1 MKHTWQITLILIGL
15 FIVSQIVG
23 LFVVNSY
30 LDKPD
35 LPLGIERPDIEE
47 NISYIPVLI
56 AILFATGIAL
66 LLIKF
71 NAVKIWKIWFF
82 IGVVVTLTI
91 TFGSFIPEVIALILG
106 LGFAFFKIFRT
117 NVIVHNFTEIFIYP
131 GIAAIFVPIFNLMS
145 IFILLVVISVYDII
159 AVWKTKHMVKM
170 AEFQSETKI
179 FAGLLIPYKKTRAVL
194 GGGDIGFPLMF
205 AGVVMKTS
213 NMLNGVIVSLFAA
226 LGLFLLFYMAK
237 KEKFYPA
244 MPFVT
249 AGCVIGYLI
258 TLLL

>member
-1 MKHTWQITLILIGL
+1 MKHTWRITLILIAL
-15 FIVSQIVG
+15 FMVSQVVG
-23 LFVVNSY
+23 LFVVDNY

-56 AILFATGIAL
+56 AILFATGLAL
-66 LLIKF
+66 LLVKF
-71 NAVKIWKIWFF
+71 NAVKLWKIWFF

-91 TFGSFIPEVIALILG
+91 AFGSFVPEIIALILG
-106 LGFAFFKIFRT
+106 LLFAFFKIFKT
-117 NVIVHNFTEIFIYP
+117 NVIVHNFTEMFIYP

-145 IFILLVVISVYDII
+145 IFILLIVISIYDVI

-170 AEFQSETKI
+170 AQFQSKTNI
-179 FAGLLIPYKKTRAVL
+179 FAGLLIPYKKTQAVL

-205 AGVVMKTS
+205 AGVVMKNS
-213 NMLNGVIVSLFAA
+213 NMLNGLIVSLFAA
-226 LGLFLLFYMAK
+226 LGLFLLFYFAK

-249 AGCVIGYLI
+249 AGCVLGYLI